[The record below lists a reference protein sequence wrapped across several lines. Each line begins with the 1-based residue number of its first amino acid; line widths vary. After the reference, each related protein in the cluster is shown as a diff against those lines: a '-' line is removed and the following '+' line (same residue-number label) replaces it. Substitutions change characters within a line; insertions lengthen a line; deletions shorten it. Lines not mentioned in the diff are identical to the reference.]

1 MFNRANVELVTE
13 PITALCREGVRA
25 GGETYQVQCTLGKS
39 LNGNSW
45 EQSYIKWHFL
55 KKLMMET
62 EMF

>member
-45 EQSYIKWHFL
+45 EQSYIK
-55 KKLMMET
+55 
-62 EMF
+62 